1 MTVMLLWV
9 YVLNA
14 ALLIV
19 HEMDSVRW
27 REWELFG
34 LPGGVEGFLLVH
46 VPLLLPILYGIA
58 AIGDSLR
65 LGLVISLALS
75 LGGLLAFGLHTY
87 LIRKGGREFTTPVS
101 QAILWSILVM
111 SLIQASLTVRA
122 MLSM

>member
-1 MTVMLLWV
+1 MLLWV

-14 ALLIV
+14 TLLIV

-34 LPGGVEGFLLVH
+34 LPGGVEGFLLIH
-46 VPLLLPILYGIA
+46 VPLILSILYGIVA
-58 AIGDSLR
+58 LGDGLQ

-87 LIRKGGREFTTPVS
+87 FIRKGGREFTTPVS
-101 QAILWSILVM
+101 QAVLWSILAV
-111 SLIQASLTVRA
+111 SLIQAALTVRA